1 MKNKQ
6 KNNYYI
12 NRNIR
17 FFINLYRYLSLL
29 KVQFNTGTSKT
40 WTRTLKNMDPGKH
53 GIYMGLKNMSD
64 FRQYYVLTISM
75 FLPTKY
81 SMPTILIELTNLFR
95 VKSLNVK
102 FSKYQRQLLRG
113 VLLRRCS

>member
-1 MKNKQ
+1 
-6 KNNYYI
+6 
-12 NRNIR
+12 
-17 FFINLYRYLSLL
+17 
-29 KVQFNTGTSKT
+29 
-40 WTRTLKNMDPGKH
+40 MDPGKH
-53 GIYMGLKNMSD
+53 GIYMGLKTMSD

-75 FLPTKY
+75 FLLTKY

-113 VLLRRCS
+113 VLLKRCS

>member
-1 MKNKQ
+1 
-6 KNNYYI
+6 
-12 NRNIR
+12 
-17 FFINLYRYLSLL
+17 
-29 KVQFNTGTSKT
+29 
-40 WTRTLKNMDPGKH
+40 MDPGKH
-53 GIYMGLKNMSD
+53 EIYMGLKNMSD

-75 FLPTKY
+75 FLLTKY

-113 VLLRRCS
+113 VLLKRCS